1 LDAARKFTRRFAM
14 TEKIALNDPSGR
26 ERIATW
32 TQQSGMLGFSFRHGG
47 KKSLSEWMRTQ
58 LLESAYRSY
67 APRIS
72 FPPSLE
78 LSGVQVVVDD
88 LATSRADSK
97 GRKAQEFV
105 NEEVLRELDKQ
116 CFFKALQKK

>member
-1 LDAARKFTRRFAM
+1 M
-14 TEKIALNDPSGR
+14 MEKIALNDPSGR

-32 TQQSGMLGFSFRHGG
+32 TQQSGMLGFSFSFRHGG

-88 LATSRADSK
+88 LATSRAVSK

-105 NEEVLRELDKQ
+105 NEEVLRELDQ
-116 CFFKALQKK
+116 QGFFKALQKK

>member
-1 LDAARKFTRRFAM
+1 
-14 TEKIALNDPSGR
+14 
-26 ERIATW
+26 
-32 TQQSGMLGFSFRHGG
+32 
-47 KKSLSEWMRTQ
+47 MRTQ
-58 LLESAYRSY
+58 DQELLESAYRSY

-72 FPPSLE
+72 FPPYSE

-88 LATSRADSK
+88 LAPSRADAK

-116 CFFKALQKK
+116 GFFKALQK